1 MPAMALPDESLRPL
15 LRRTRRDDARPHD
28 LGRFLAETL
37 ALAAHLVPVESG
49 SLLLDDPTAKGA
61 DRSSGALTLVAAF
74 GPAAGAVLG
83 TRISAHRGVV
93 GHVYRTGTP
102 YLTSTARRDPHFLE
116 TIDARTGYRTRSLL
130 AAPVRLER
138 AVCGVLEL
146 INRRRGQ
153 FTPRDLRIAEV
164 FAGYFGRA
172 VMNAV
177 DAIKQGELALI
188 DDLTGL
194 GNVRRLQEQLEVQV
208 RAAREG
214 GHHLSLVI
222 VDLDRLKRLNDT
234 QGHPAG
240 SEAIRRAATCLL
252 QHVDGRGSAFRL
264 GGDEFVA
271 LLPGQD
277 AREAAAFAEK
287 IRRALPEHT
296 RGATRERPIVLPAM
310 RASAGVAS
318 LREHVGDDERKDT
331 ASRLLSA
338 ADRAL
343 YRAKRAGRDR
353 VRLATPRDGGPLE
366 HPSPAFATTTRRAK
380 RPSGS
385 IPKPGRADEPR
396 ATPRGKPAA
405 RK

>member
-1 MPAMALPDESLRPL
+1 MPALALPDDSLRPL
-15 LRRTRRDDARPHD
+15 LRRTRREDAQPHD

-49 SLLLDDPTAKGA
+49 SLLLDDPTAKEP
-61 DRSSGALTLVAAF
+61 DRRGGALTLVAAF
-74 GPAAGAVLG
+74 GPAASAVLG
-83 TRISAHRGVV
+83 TRITASRGVV

-102 YLTSTARRDPHFLE
+102 YVTSAARRDPHFLE
-116 TIDARTGYRTRSLL
+116 VVDERTGYRTKSLL

-146 INRRRGQ
+146 INRRRGH
-153 FTPRDLRIAEV
+153 FTARDLRIAEV

-177 DAIKQGELALI
+177 DAIKQTELALL

-240 SEAIRRAATCLL
+240 SEAIRRAATCLMR
-252 QHVDGRGSAFRL
+252 HVDGRGSAFRL

-277 AREAAAFAEK
+277 AREAAAFAER
-287 IRRALPEHT
+287 IRKDLPEQT
-296 RGATRERPIVLPAM
+296 RGAGAKGQMVLPPM
-310 RASAGVAS
+310 KASAGVAS
-318 LREHVGDDERKDT
+318 LREHVGDGERKDA

-353 VRLATPRDGGPLE
+353 VRTATLRDGGPLE
-366 HPSPAFATTTRRAK
+366 HPPLQPHSPPFSAAPPGSSRA
-380 RPSGS
+380 RSPRSR
-385 IPKPGRADEPR
+385 GR
-396 ATPRGKPAA
+396 
-405 RK
+405 